1 MEGVLDRSGQFVH
14 REVAEPRRDVG
25 GEALERL
32 ELALDRVKMLAGH
45 DGLLAGTANP
55 RG

>member
-32 ELALDRVKMLAGH
+32 ELALDRVKVLAGH
-45 DGLLAGTANP
+45 DGLWEEAADP